1 MLHTCCKCFI
11 TKLNH
16 NFVIN
21 KFTFDSTP
29 IISLANIFAIYVL
42 TIIALTINHSS
53 SKPKERKFYFRIN
66 DGRSLSFLKNCL

>member
-29 IISLANIFAIYVL
+29 IISLANIISV
-42 TIIALTINHSS
+42 TTKSALFISFPVTL
-53 SKPKERKFYFRIN
+53 KPPK
-66 DGRSLSFLKNCL
+66 